1 MSVDRGHGGET
12 LRIAL
17 RTARRWSCLNS
28 AALDSTAVAFFQRKG
43 ENGRTPACDDPVTRR
58 EITDNLDELIEV
70 LPPRIRERLER
81 LGDLN
86 DLLEIV
92 LDLGRQAE
100 ARFPGGRCVY
110 LDESPVKREDIEFL
124 TKRVGAFG
132 PDNRAGIERTLHR
145 ISGIRNRYGEIVGL
159 TCRIGRAVYGTI
171 DIVRD
176 VVELG
181 KSVLLLGKPGVGK
194 TTLLREVARV
204 LSDEFNKRV
213 VVVDTSNEIAG
224 DGDIPHPAIGRARR
238 MQVPAP
244 VRQAD
249 VMIEAV
255 ENHMPEVIVIDE
267 IGTEAEA
274 QAARTIAERG
284 VQLVG
289 TAHGNTLENLV
300 LNPTLSDLVGGIQV
314 VTLSDEEA
322 RKRGTQKTVLER
334 KAPPTFDIVI
344 EIKDRDSLAIH
355 HDVAR
360 TVDLL
365 LRGVEPR
372 PEVRC
377 RSGEGE
383 IEVVQESGLEE
394 LLAQEEGLIAC
405 EAPPVGR
412 DGAWTRACRA
422 GRERDGRDGRDRR
435 DRIMRVA
442 PDPGAGEDWEPS
454 AEVGRL
460 ASFGRAAAVDT
471 AAGPGSVALG
481 RAPKVMRLYPYAV
494 SRNRLEYAIRETGL
508 PVFISKDLGQAD
520 AVLTLKG
527 QYRKMPKMLRDAER
541 RGLPVHIIRSNTIT
555 QISSFLRSTFSE
567 DRDAIEAHALKEAEE
582 ALARVVSMECPVELN
597 PQNAYVRKLQHEL
610 AERNRVKSTSIGVE
624 PFRRVVYYLEQ
635 SRKEST

>member
-1 MSVDRGHGGET
+1 MR
-12 LRIAL
+12 
-17 RTARRWSCLNS
+17 
-28 AALDSTAVAFFQRKG
+28 
-43 ENGRTPACDDPVTRR
+43 DDPVTRR
-58 EITDNLDELIEV
+58 EITDNLDELLEV
-70 LPPRIRERLER
+70 LPPRIRDRLER

-92 LDLGRQAE
+92 LDLGRQPE
-100 ARFPGGRCVY
+100 ARFPGGKFVY
-110 LDESPVKREDIEFL
+110 LGEEPVKREDIEFL

-132 PDNRAGIERTLHR
+132 HDNRAGIERTLHR

-181 KSVLLLGKPGVGK
+181 KSILLLGRPGVGK

-238 MQVPAP
+238 MQVPASAQ
-244 VRQAD
+244 QAD

-372 PEVRC
+372 PEVRR

-383 IEVVQESGLEE
+383 IEVVQENGLAE
-394 LLAQEEGLIAC
+394 LLAREEGLIPR
-405 EAPPVGR
+405 EASGEAGLA
-412 DGAWTRACRA
+412 GAWVSRGPAGDREEGWERA
-422 GRERDGRDGRDRR
+422 RR
-435 DRIMRVA
+435 CKHEH
-442 PDPGAGEDWEPS
+442 GAEP
-454 AEVGRL
+454 ARL
-460 ASFGRAAAVDT
+460 AGVAKAGGAAFSGAVDT
-471 AAGPGSVALG
+471 STGAGFGDLAAGRP
-481 RAPKVMRLYPYAV
+481 PKVMRLYPYAV
-494 SRNRLEYAIRETGL
+494 SRNRLEQAIRTTGL
-508 PVFISKDLGQAD
+508 PVFISKDLSQAD

-527 QYRKMPKMLRDAER
+527 QYRKMPKTLREAER

-555 QISSFLRSTFSE
+555 QISNFLRNAFSA
-567 DRDAIEAHALKEAEE
+567 DRDAIEANALKEAEE
-582 ALARVVSMECPVELN
+582 ALAKVVSMECPVELN
-597 PQNAYVRKLQHEL
+597 PQNAYVRMLQHEL
-610 AERNRVKSTSIGVE
+610 AERNKVKSTSIGVE
-624 PFRRVVYYLEQ
+624 PFRRVVYYLDQ
-635 SRKEST
+635 SRKESM

>member
-1 MSVDRGHGGET
+1 
-12 LRIAL
+12 
-17 RTARRWSCLNS
+17 
-28 AALDSTAVAFFQRKG
+28 
-43 ENGRTPACDDPVTRR
+43 VTRR
-58 EITDNLDELIEV
+58 EITDNLDELLEV
-70 LPPRIRERLER
+70 LPPRIRDRLES

-92 LDLGRQAE
+92 LDLGRQPE
-100 ARFPGGRCVY
+100 ARFPGGKFVY
-110 LDESPVKREDIEFL
+110 LGEEPVKREDIEFL

-132 PDNRAGIERTLHR
+132 HDNRAGIERTLHR

-181 KSVLLLGKPGVGK
+181 KSILLLGRPGVGK

-238 MQVPAP
+238 MQVPASAQ
-244 VRQAD
+244 QAD

-372 PEVRC
+372 PEIRR

-383 IEVVQESGLEE
+383 IEVVQENGLAE
-394 LLAQEEGLIAC
+394 LLAREEGFVPRDASQRGGGPRALAHLAGIV
-405 EAPPVGR
+405 EAPEWGHDSEQAWSKRDAGR
-412 DGAWTRACRA
+412 GNRGQRRDLDS
-422 GRERDGRDGRDRR
+422 GREREREAGCGL
-435 DRIMRVA
+435 A
-442 PDPGAGEDWEPS
+442 TPGAAMAGSGEP
-454 AEVGRL
+454 AEGRSL
-460 ASFGRAAAVDT
+460 
-471 AAGPGSVALG
+471 
-481 RAPKVMRLYPYAV
+481 KVMRLYPYAV
-494 SRNRLEYAIRETGL
+494 SRNRLEQAIRTTGL
-508 PVFISKDLGQAD
+508 PVFISKDLTQAD

-527 QYRKMPKMLRDAER
+527 QYRKMPKTLREAER

-555 QISSFLRSTFSE
+555 QISNFLRNAFSAG
-567 DRDAIEAHALKEAEE
+567 RDAIEASALKEAEE
-582 ALARVVSMECPVELN
+582 ALAKVVSMECPVELN
-597 PQNAYVRKLQHEL
+597 PQNAYVRMLQHQL
-610 AERNRVKSTSIGVE
+610 AEKNKVKSTSIGVE
-624 PFRRVVYYLEQ
+624 PFRRVVYYLDE
-635 SRKEST
+635 SRKETM

>member
-1 MSVDRGHGGET
+1 M
-12 LRIAL
+12 
-17 RTARRWSCLNS
+17 
-28 AALDSTAVAFFQRKG
+28 
-43 ENGRTPACDDPVTRR
+43 TRR
-58 EITDNLDELIEV
+58 EITDNLDELLEV

-81 LGDLN
+81 VGDT
-86 DLLEIV
+86 DGLLEIV
-92 LDLGRQAE
+92 LDLGRQPE
-100 ARFPGGRCVY
+100 ARFPGGKFVY
-110 LDESPVKREDIEFL
+110 LGEEPVKREDIEFV
-124 TKRVGAFG
+124 TRRVGAFG
-132 PDNRAGIERTLHR
+132 HDNRAGIERTLHR

-181 KSVLLLGKPGVGK
+181 KSILLLGRPGVGK

-238 MQVPAP
+238 MQVPASAQ
-244 VRQAD
+244 QAD

-334 KAPPTFDIVI
+334 KAPPTFDIVV

-355 HDVAR
+355 HNVAR

-372 PEVRC
+372 PEVRR
-377 RSGEGE
+377 RSGEGG
-383 IEVVQESGLEE
+383 IEVVQEDGLTE
-394 LLAQEEGLIAC
+394 LLAREEGFVPRE
-405 EAPPVGR
+405 EAREAARQSGRSGSRGDVPPVPE
-412 DGAWTRACRA
+412 W
-422 GRERDGRDGRDRR
+422 GREVEQTWQGRYAGRDGREPEERGRERR
-435 DRIMRVA
+435 DR
-442 PDPGAGEDWEPS
+442 D
-454 AEVGRL
+454 AETGRL
-460 ASFGRAAAVDT
+460 AGLARARAGGGGLAFSGSGAVD
-471 AAGPGSVALG
+471 ASVVAGRGGLAEERSQ
-481 RAPKVMRLYPYAV
+481 KVMRLYPYAV
-494 SRNRLEYAIRETGL
+494 SRNRLEQAIRATGL

-520 AVLTLKG
+520 VVLTLKG
-527 QYRKMPKMLRDAER
+527 QYRKMPKTLREAER

-555 QISSFLRSTFSE
+555 QISNFLRNAFSA
-567 DRDAIEAHALKEAEE
+567 DRDAIEANALKEAEE
-582 ALARVVSMECPVELN
+582 ALSKVVSMECPVELN
-597 PQNAYVRKLQHEL
+597 PQNAYVRMLQHQL
-610 AERNRVKSTSIGVE
+610 AERNKVKSASIGVE
-624 PFRRVVYYLEQ
+624 PFRRVVYYLDQ

>member
-1 MSVDRGHGGET
+1 MVGPWWVPDHGPV
-12 LRIAL
+12 R
-17 RTARRWSCLNS
+17 
-28 AALDSTAVAFFQRKG
+28 
-43 ENGRTPACDDPVTRR
+43 DDPVTRR
-58 EITDNLDELIEV
+58 EITDNLDELLEV
-70 LPPRIRERLER
+70 LPPRIRDRLER

-92 LDLGRQAE
+92 LDLGRQPE
-100 ARFPGGRCVY
+100 ARFPGGKFVY
-110 LDESPVKREDIEFL
+110 LGEEPVKREDIEFL

-132 PDNRAGIERTLHR
+132 HDNRAGIERTLHR

-181 KSVLLLGKPGVGK
+181 KSILLLGRPGVGK

-238 MQVPAP
+238 MQVPASAQ
-244 VRQAD
+244 QAD

-372 PEVRC
+372 PEVRR

-383 IEVVQESGLEE
+383 IEVVQENGLAE
-394 LLAQEEGLIAC
+394 LLAREEGLIPR
-405 EAPPVGR
+405 EASGEAGLA
-412 DGAWTRACRA
+412 GAWVSRGPAGDREEGWERA
-422 GRERDGRDGRDRR
+422 RR
-435 DRIMRVA
+435 CKHEH
-442 PDPGAGEDWEPS
+442 GAEP
-454 AEVGRL
+454 ARL
-460 ASFGRAAAVDT
+460 AGVAKAGGAAFSGAVDT
-471 AAGPGSVALG
+471 STGAGFGDLAAGRP
-481 RAPKVMRLYPYAV
+481 PKVMRLYPYAV
-494 SRNRLEYAIRETGL
+494 SRNRLEQAIRTTGL
-508 PVFISKDLGQAD
+508 PVFISKDLSQAD

-527 QYRKMPKMLRDAER
+527 QYRKMPKTLREAER

-555 QISSFLRSTFSE
+555 QISNFLRNAFSA
-567 DRDAIEAHALKEAEE
+567 DRDAIEANALKEAEE
-582 ALARVVSMECPVELN
+582 ALAKVVSMECPVELN
-597 PQNAYVRKLQHEL
+597 PQNAYVRMLQHEL
-610 AERNRVKSTSIGVE
+610 AERNKVKSTSIGVE
-624 PFRRVVYYLEQ
+624 PFRRVVYYLDQ
-635 SRKEST
+635 SRKESM

>member
-1 MSVDRGHGGET
+1 MVRLARETERRREPDARAHARARIGVCGDR
-12 LRIAL
+12 
-17 RTARRWSCLNS
+17 
-28 AALDSTAVAFFQRKG
+28 
-43 ENGRTPACDDPVTRR
+43 VTRR
-58 EITDNLDELIEV
+58 EVTDNLDELLEV
-70 LPPRIRERLER
+70 LPPRIREELESR
-81 LGDLN
+81 GEVD

-92 LDLGRQAE
+92 LDLGRRPE
-100 ARFPGGRCVY
+100 ARYAGGMFVH
-110 LDESPVKREDIEFL
+110 LAETPTKREDIEFL

-132 PDNRAGIERTLHR
+132 HDNRAGIERTLHR

-181 KSVLLLGKPGVGK
+181 KSILLLGKPGVGK

-204 LSDEFNKRV
+204 LADDLNKRV

-244 VRQAD
+244 ARQAD

-300 LNPTLSDLVGGIQV
+300 LNPTLSDLVGGIQA
-314 VTLSDEEA
+314 VTLGDEEA

-334 KAPPTFDIVI
+334 KAPPTFDIVM

-355 HDVAR
+355 HDVAS

-365 LRGVEPR
+365 LRGIEPR
-372 PEVRC
+372 PEVRR
-377 RSGEGE
+377 RSLEGE
-383 IEVVQESGLEE
+383 IEVVQQSDLAE
-394 LLAQEEGLIAC
+394 LVAVEEGFGPLQPSPR
-405 EAPPVGR
+405 ELQ
-412 DGAWTRACRA
+412 RAR
-422 GRERDGRDGRDRR
+422 
-435 DRIMRVA
+435 RVA
-442 PDPGAGEDWEPS
+442 REERRRKRLEATSAAAPAPAG
-454 AEVGRL
+454 L
-460 ASFGRAAAVDT
+460 ASVVGAVEQVVPSGHADVVS
-471 AAGPGSVALG
+471 AGPTVS
-481 RAPKVMRLYPYAV
+481 KVMRLYPYAI
-494 SRNRLEYAIRETGL
+494 SRNKLEHAIRETGL
-508 PVFISKDLGQAD
+508 PVFASKDLGQAD

-527 QYRKMPKMLRDAER
+527 QYRKMPKTLREAER
-541 RGLPVHIIRSNTIT
+541 RGLPVHIIRSNTIS
-555 QISSFLRSTFSE
+555 QISSFLRGAFGG
-567 DRDAIEAHALKEAEE
+567 DRAFAEAQALKEAED
-582 ALARVVSMECPVELN
+582 ALARVVAMDSPVELN
-597 PQNAYVRKLQHEL
+597 PQNAYLRKLQHEL
-610 AERNRVKSTSIGVE
+610 AEKSNVRSTSIGTE
-624 PFRRVVYYLEQ
+624 PYRRVVYYLE
-635 SRKEST
+635 

>member
-1 MSVDRGHGGET
+1 MVGPWWVPDHGPV
-12 LRIAL
+12 R
-17 RTARRWSCLNS
+17 
-28 AALDSTAVAFFQRKG
+28 
-43 ENGRTPACDDPVTRR
+43 DDPVTRR
-58 EITDNLDELIEV
+58 EITDNLDELLEV
-70 LPPRIRERLER
+70 LPPRIRDRLEH

-92 LDLGRQAE
+92 LDLGRQPE
-100 ARFPGGRCVY
+100 ARFPGGKFVY
-110 LDESPVKREDIEFL
+110 LGEEPVKREDIEFL

-132 PDNRAGIERTLHR
+132 HDNRAGIERTLHR

-181 KSVLLLGKPGVGK
+181 KSILLLGRPGVGK

-238 MQVPAP
+238 MQVPASAQ
-244 VRQAD
+244 QAD

-372 PEVRC
+372 PEVRR

-383 IEVVQESGLEE
+383 IEVVQENGLAE
-394 LLAQEEGLIAC
+394 LLAREEGLIPR
-405 EAPPVGR
+405 EASGEAGLASAWVSRGPAGDR
-412 DGAWTRACRA
+412 EEGWERARRCKHEHGA
-422 GRERDGRDGRDRR
+422 
-435 DRIMRVA
+435 
-442 PDPGAGEDWEPS
+442 EP
-454 AEVGRL
+454 GRL
-460 ASFGRAAAVDT
+460 AGVAKAGGAAFSGAVDT
-471 AAGPGSVALG
+471 STGAGFGDLAAGRP
-481 RAPKVMRLYPYAV
+481 PKVMRLYPYAV
-494 SRNRLEYAIRETGL
+494 SRNRLEQAIRTTGL
-508 PVFISKDLGQAD
+508 PVFISKDLSQAD

-527 QYRKMPKMLRDAER
+527 QYRKMPKTLREAER

-555 QISSFLRSTFSE
+555 QISNFLRNAFSA
-567 DRDAIEAHALKEAEE
+567 DRDAIEANALKEAEE
-582 ALARVVSMECPVELN
+582 ALAKVVSMECPVELN
-597 PQNAYVRKLQHEL
+597 PQNAYVRMLQHEL
-610 AERNRVKSTSIGVE
+610 AERNKVKSTSIGVE
-624 PFRRVVYYLEQ
+624 PFRRVVYYLDQ
-635 SRKEST
+635 SRKESM